1 VEIVRI
7 LTYPPHRE
15 VAVVEDRA
23 GAGAD
28 GRSASSRAGE
38 RVSSVLRA
46 GRSLAQVMRPVV
58 WCRPEDPVRQVALM
72 IGESGAS
79 CALFRQEDRIGIV
92 TDHDFRARVATGQV
106 SPDAPVTD
114 AGTSPVLTIAGGDTV
129 SDALLR
135 MLDHGVHH
143 LVVTNQAGT
152 PVGVVRVVDIAS
164 TEVSDP
170 IRLRSA
176 IGSARTADE
185 LAPAGRSLPATIAG
199 LREAGVPALQV
210 GAIQATIVDALLTR
224 AVALHPAFTDADP
237 SWLVLGSLARREP
250 LPGSDLDTAMLWADR
265 EPDPG
270 PELRAAADEVLDL
283 LAGCGLVPCPHM
295 TSASNPRFSRS
306 RSAWIAA
313 VREWVEEPS
322 QPDALMLA
330 AMVID
335 SRPET
340 NIELG
345 AQLSTSVTRLN
356 PTVAYRRQLLDAAL
370 AWRPSTGILRPFA
383 LRQGQF
389 DLKRGGLAP
398 IVALGR
404 WAGLA
409 TADTGGS
416 TIDRLQRAAGA
427 GLLTADERDTLTR
440 GFEHIYTLLY
450 DRGVAAIRGGTPI
463 TTHIRPSEL
472 GSLDRRHLRDTL
484 RAVGRVQV
492 RVAQPYRSS

>member
-1 VEIVRI
+1 
-7 LTYPPHRE
+7 
-15 VAVVEDRA
+15 VVED
-23 GAGAD
+23 G
-28 GRSASSRAGE
+28 AGE
-38 RVSSVLRA
+38 RVSSVLRSA
-46 GRSLAQVMRPVV
+46 RSLAQVMRPPL
-58 WCRPEDPVRQVALM
+58 WCGPEDLVREVARV

-79 CALFRQEDRIGIV
+79 CALFRQDDRIGIV
-92 TDHDFRARVATGQV
+92 TDHDFRARVATGEV
-106 SPDAPVTD
+106 SLDAPVSD
-114 AGTSPVLTIAGGDTV
+114 AATQPVLTIPDGDTV

-143 LVVTNQAGT
+143 LVVTDPAGT

-164 TEVSDP
+164 AEVSDP

-176 IGSARTADE
+176 IGSARSAED

-210 GAIQATIVDALLTR
+210 GAIQATIVDALLTQ
-224 AVALHPAFTDADP
+224 AVALHPLFEEADP

-283 LAGCGLVPCPHM
+283 LAGCGLVPCPHV
-295 TSASNPRFSRS
+295 TSASNPRFGRS
-306 RSAWIAA
+306 RSAWIGT
-313 VREWVEEPS
+313 VREWVVEPS

-335 SRPET
+335 SRPVT
-340 NIELG
+340 NIALG
-345 AQLSTSVTRLN
+345 AELSTAVTRLN
-356 PTVAYRRQLLDAAL
+356 PTTAYRREILDAAL
-370 AWRPSTGILRPFA
+370 AWRPSTGVLRPFA

-409 TADTGGS
+409 TVDTTGS
-416 TIDRLQRAAGA
+416 TIDRLQRAARA
-427 GLLTADERDTLTR
+427 GLLSPDERDTLVR

-450 DRGVAAIRGGTPI
+450 DREVRAIRDGTPI

-484 RAVGRVQV
+484 RAVGRVQL